1 MDWESEES
9 RHKLQSEVTFPLLSL
24 PDVVLRQLISGGYLD
39 PESTFFMGVTCYAL
53 NAMVSK
59 QISSRGSKYWQS
71 LLDGVD
77 TFTKDLVQAATILI
91 NWGAKADQDR
101 RRLHLIHQ
109 ITKRFPKNLES
120 SYVAVKCAQCK
131 SEAKKRL
138 MQALLDGRSGGGGGV
153 HQLSWP
159 GFLLLVEASK
169 GSDPPP
175 LPIRKADL
183 GTGFLRIAA
192 YAARQAEPIESLSIS
207 EIHCGSSSEGE
218 ACVSLLQQSLKWDV
232 DILRLTGSVGEL
244 FWEGLAT
251 AMAGCKSLEKIRLS
265 RRVMARGR
273 PDHLRRVW
281 QSTSHVWCVYG
292 GDEICRTTFGSNRV
306 DKEEEGWKEI
316 ERIIDNA

>member
-1 MDWESEES
+1 MGEENKNKSE
-9 RHKLQSEVTFPLLSL
+9 SEVTFPLLSL
-24 PDVVLRQLISGGYLD
+24 PDVVMRQLISGGYLD
-39 PESTFFMGVTCYAL
+39 PESTIFMGITCRAL
-53 NAMVSK
+53 NKMVSK
-59 QISSRGSKYWQS
+59 QISSRGSKYWPS
-71 LLDGVD
+71 LLDGVN
-77 TFTKDLVQAATILI
+77 TFTKELVQAATILI
-91 NWGAKADQDR
+91 NCASKRADQDR
-101 RRLHLIHQ
+101 RRLQLIHQ

-120 SYVAVKCAQCK
+120 SYVSVKCAHCK

-138 MQALLDGRSGGGGGV
+138 MQALLEGRSGGGGGV

-183 GTGFLRIAA
+183 ATGFLRIAA

-207 EIHCGSSSEGE
+207 EINCGSLIEGQ

-232 DILRLTGSVGEL
+232 DILRLIGSVGEL

-251 AMAGCKSLEKIRLS
+251 AMTSCKSLEKIRLS
-265 RRVMARGR
+265 RRVMARGK
-273 PDHLRRVW
+273 PEHLRKVW
-281 QSTSHVWCVYG
+281 RSTSHVWCVYG
-292 GDEICRTTFGSNRV
+292 GDEICRTTFGSNRI